1 MQNELVGSGE
11 IALEHALRDAV
22 AERGPLTATGKER
35 SSVRANQRMSGK
47 RHGIRFLAWGVASVP
62 YFPANIASALALT
75 ELPSALN
82 PLYLSAT
89 LYALTNS
96 SSDVPFFPAACASL
110 RKSL

>member
-1 MQNELVGSGE
+1 MFSRRPRPKRTLPRICIANEAPSPPP
-11 IALEHALRDAV
+11 
-22 AERGPLTATGKER
+22 ERNVLQFGLTKEEPETAR
-35 SSVRANQRMSGK
+35 
-47 RHGIRFLAWGVASVP
+47 IRFRAWGVASVP

-96 SSDVPFFPAACASL
+96 SRDVPFFPAACASL